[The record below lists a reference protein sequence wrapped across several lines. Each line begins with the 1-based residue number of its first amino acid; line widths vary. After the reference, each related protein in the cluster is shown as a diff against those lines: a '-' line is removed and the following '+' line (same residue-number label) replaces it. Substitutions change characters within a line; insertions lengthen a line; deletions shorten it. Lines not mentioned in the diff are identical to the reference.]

1 MTYTLFPII
10 SFKKYF
16 YVSLGDIFYCFLW
29 RPLSCGGPGQLP
41 GFPPL
46 KSGPG
51 VSCDR
56 ETLVRVRIIAT
67 TSDVGRHH
75 AAIVRSRCA
84 QEEAE
89 EFGSLCRMRA
99 KSPARQPSRDPPT
112 EIRLRFRPKTVFR
125 PTAMLTSMTMS
136 NPRFLLRLI

>member
-1 MTYTLFPII
+1 MR
-10 SFKKYF
+10 
-16 YVSLGDIFYCFLW
+16 
-29 RPLSCGGPGQLP
+29 RPWATAQFS
-41 GFPPL
+41 PL

-67 TSDVGRHH
+67 TSDVGPHH
-75 AAIVRSRCA
+75 AAIVGSRCA

-89 EFGSLCRMRA
+89 EFESLCRMRA
-99 KSPARQPSRDPPT
+99 TSTARQPSRDPPT
-112 EIRLRFRPKTVFR
+112 EIRLRFRPKMARFRPKTVLR